1 LLVRQLTRQLSTS
14 LNSALS
20 GVAEVITRVLID
32 LSPTSGAFYSLGSE
46 FVATDEF
53 EAEIDIVTSSTDSFS
68 MIFGGSSSG
77 DYLALRSGGE
87 LRLSMNGVVFTQTT
101 GGYNDGV
108 LHTVKISRVGTTVS
122 ISADGVT
129 LVTATNTAPFKVDR
143 VGTWANNSF
152 YFKGIESNL
161 RLTDVDTPANNLEF
175 VLNQLTANFEYP
187 VNNVIGS
194 EEVSNNTFDNATGWY
209 SPRVASVI
217 SVVGGKLRSTATG
230 TGTFGS
236 AIALTGLT
244 VGELYLFNAS
254 ATSNNLSASLRF
266 RVATSSN
273 LNSGTIGPTVNSP
286 SSLNETFIATATTMY
301 IGTIVTGHSAGDYVD
316 IDAGISI
323 KSVTNRITYQ
333 NIGTANTIRDTYTLS
348 TGGTQLISDL
358 RTIDIAAQA

>member
-1 LLVRQLTRQLSTS
+1 MLVRQLTRQLSTS

-129 LVTATNTAPFKVDR
+129 LATATSTDPFKVDR
-143 VGTWANNSF
+143 AGNWANNSF
-152 YFKGIESNL
+152 YFRGIESNL
-161 RLTDVDTPANNLEF
+161 KLTDITTPANSLEF
-175 VLNQLTANFEYP
+175 KLNQLTANTET
-187 VNNVIGS
+187 NNGV
-194 EEVSNNTFDNATGWY
+194 
-209 SPRVASVI
+209 
-217 SVVGGKLRSTATG
+217 TAT
-230 TGTFGS
+230 
-236 AIALTGLT
+236 
-244 VGELYLFNAS
+244 YN
-254 ATSNNLSASLRF
+254 
-266 RVATSSN
+266 
-273 LNSGTIGPTVNSP
+273 
-286 SSLNETFIATATTMY
+286 
-301 IGTIVTGHSAGDYVD
+301 
-316 IDAGISI
+316 
-323 KSVTNRITYQ
+323 
-333 NIGTANTIRDTYTLS
+333 NIGTANTIRNTYTLS
-348 TGGTQLISDL
+348 EDGTQLISDL